1 MAQNKGSRTKK
12 QVVGDIGEDIVCRYL
27 SRKGYRIIE
36 RNYRKKWG
44 EIDIIAQKNEVRH
57 FVEVKTVS
65 DIGIYDDVDSYR
77 PEENVHPR
85 KLKRLARAVAT
96 YLANSREDIGWQFDI
111 AAVFLDRVNKRARVR
126 YLKDV
131 TLENFS

>member
-1 MAQNKGSRTKK
+1 MAQNKDSRTKK

-27 SRKGYRIIE
+27 GRKGYNIIQ

-44 EIDIIAQKNEVRH
+44 EIDIIAKKVGVVH

-65 DIGIYDDVDSYR
+65 DVGFGEDNIDSYR
-77 PEENVHPR
+77 PEEIVHPR

-96 YLANSREDIGWQFDI
+96 YLASSREDINWQFDI
-111 AAVFLDRVNKRARVR
+111 AAVFLDRTNKKARVR
-126 YLKDV
+126 YLEDIV
-131 TLENFS
+131 L

>member
-27 SRKGYRIIE
+27 ERNGHSVIE

-44 EIDIIAQKNEVRH
+44 EIDIIAQKEGVVH

-65 DIGIYDDVDSYR
+65 DSGMGEIGIDSYR
-77 PEENVHPR
+77 PEDNVHPR
-85 KLKRLARAVAT
+85 KLKRLARVVAT
-96 YLANSREDIGWQFDI
+96 YLANGRDDVAWQFDI
-111 AAVFLDRVNKRARVR
+111 AAVFLDKVNKKARVR
-126 YLKDV
+126 YLQDIV
-131 TLENFS
+131 L